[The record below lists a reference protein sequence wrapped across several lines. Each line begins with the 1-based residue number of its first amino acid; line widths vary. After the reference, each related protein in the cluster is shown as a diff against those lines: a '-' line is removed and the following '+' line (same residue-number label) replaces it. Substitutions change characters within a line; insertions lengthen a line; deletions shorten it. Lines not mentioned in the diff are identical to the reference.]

1 MIKFNINDIKPIDN
15 LNQEL
20 IIKYYNEF
28 EDFLGYESKIIF
40 NDYALLGYTSS
51 RYKRGKYFKYSS
63 YGIPDNVIGQDID
76 NVAVIIYKCI

>member
-1 MIKFNINDIKPIDN
+1 MFKFNINDIKPIDN

-20 IIKYYNEF
+20 IIKYYNGF

-51 RYKRGKYFKYSS
+51 RYKRVNILNILAMVSLIMLLVK
-63 YGIPDNVIGQDID
+63 ILIMLQ
-76 NVAVIIYKCI
+76 